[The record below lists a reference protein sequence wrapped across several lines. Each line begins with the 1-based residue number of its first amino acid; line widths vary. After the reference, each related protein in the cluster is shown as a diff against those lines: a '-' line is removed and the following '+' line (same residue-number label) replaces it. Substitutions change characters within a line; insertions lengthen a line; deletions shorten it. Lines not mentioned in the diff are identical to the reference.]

1 MLGDSLP
8 LFFPVLIF
16 GLVLWLIPTKV
27 DQYCNRLSPK
37 GARNGKIIY
46 RALPI
51 IMTLY
56 LVIYRARSIMDRDMT
71 ETEVAK
77 RLGQTEASLTD
88 LQLLFTGDGLGEIA
102 LLFLLSFSLWT
113 RYLPSLK
120 GSSNELKGMISNRV
134 MIYVAACAL
143 LSFWVFFPESNYY
156 STDSLPLEP
165 TMSAAGDYNLLMVII
180 GILIIAFSGELF
192 AISTFHYSDA
202 GIKTLQF
209 RASMKMYVVCA
220 IMLLGFY
227 SSEFFTIDW
236 VIGNQFDKVK
246 MALIFLSQGLVLTFI
261 CGPSQQFDDALKV
274 GEGRS
279 RSFAIMA
286 TCAILIIVVITSLL
300 VRSSTVFD
308 QGNRYLHEAF
318 WLTASVMILISM
330 TQILPRYGFDAA
342 ARPEYWWLRMMLV
355 FAPAVILIFNSL
367 AIFLMPSLW
376 IVACCSIILPSTI
389 ERDVKSPNLQQSI
402 LLFGVIVVF
411 SAGLILSANPVSNFL
426 LFGPIMLILSYGLMK
441 LHVSKTN

>member
-16 GLVLWLIPTKV
+16 SLVLWLIPNKV

-56 LVIYRARSIMDRDMT
+56 LVIYRSRAIMDRDVT

-77 RLGQTEASLTD
+77 RLGQTEASFTD

-120 GSSNELKGMISNRV
+120 SSSNELKVMISNRV

-165 TMSAAGDYNLLMVII
+165 TMSASGDYNLLMVII

-192 AISTFHYSDA
+192 AISTFHYLDE

-209 RASMKMYVVCA
+209 RASIKMYVVCGV
-220 IMLLGFY
+220 MLLGFY
-227 SSEFFTIDW
+227 SSDYFTIDW
-236 VIGNQFDKVK
+236 VVDNGFDKVK
-246 MALIFLSQGLVLTFI
+246 MALIFLSQGLILTFI
-261 CGPSQQFDDALKV
+261 CAPSQQFDDALKV
-274 GEGRS
+274 GDGRS

-286 TCAILIIVVITSLL
+286 TCATLLIILVTSLL
-300 VRSSTVFD
+300 LRTSTVFD
-308 QGNRYLHEAF
+308 EGNRYLHEAF
-318 WLTASVMILISM
+318 WLAASVMILISM

-355 FAPAVILIFNSL
+355 FAPAVILIFNPL
-367 AIFLMPSLW
+367 AIFLIPSLW
-376 IVACCSIILPSTI
+376 IVACFSIILPTTI
-389 ERDVKSPNLQQSI
+389 EIDVKSPNRQQSI
-402 LLFGVIVVF
+402 ALLGFAVAL
-411 SAGLILSANPVSNFL
+411 SAGLILSPNAVSNFL
-426 LFGPIMLILSYGLMK
+426 LFGPLILISTYGLMK
-441 LHVSKTN
+441 LHVSTTN